1 MITEIKISRGSN
13 SIGIIAACVYFACK
27 SCNVPRS
34 SKEIAD
40 IFDINITVMTKGC
53 KNFTNIMN
61 LDKKNKNRINNT
73 PINAYD
79 FIERFCSNFNV
90 DVMKIYNICKISIEQ
105 NILQI
110 HHLH

>member
-13 SIGIIAACVYFACK
+13 RIGIIAACVYFACK
-27 SCNVPRS
+27 SYNVPRS

-61 LDKKNKNRINNT
+61 LDKKNKKSYKQYT
-73 PINAYD
+73 YQ
-79 FIERFCSNFNV
+79 C
-90 DVMKIYNICKISIEQ
+90 
-105 NILQI
+105 L
-110 HHLH
+110 